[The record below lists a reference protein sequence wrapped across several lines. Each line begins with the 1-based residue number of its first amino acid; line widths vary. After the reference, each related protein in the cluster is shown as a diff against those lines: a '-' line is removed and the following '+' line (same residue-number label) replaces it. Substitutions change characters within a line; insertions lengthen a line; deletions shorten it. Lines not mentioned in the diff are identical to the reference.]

1 MRPQGFMGKALAA
14 VCRLAATV
22 AGIALGGIALA
33 QTGPDALVKSVASE
47 VLNVFKA
54 DKDIQSGNQ
63 KRLNEALDAKLLP
76 HFDFTRMTAL
86 AMGRSWKQANP
97 AQQQQLVSEFRTLLV
112 RTYAGAL
119 ANYKDH
125 SIEFKPLRMQPAD
138 TDVIVRTQVV
148 QPGGQP
154 IAIDYSMAKA
164 GDSWKAYDVIVGGVS
179 LVTNYRDEF
188 NNMVRDVGVDG
199 LIKALAD
206 KNRGGA
212 AKK

>member
-1 MRPQGFMGKALAA
+1 MNCRGLGRTVLAA
-14 VCRLAATV
+14 NRWRATLLMGVVMAGAAW
-22 AGIALGGIALA
+22 A
-33 QTGPDALVKSVASE
+33 QSPPDALVKNVASE
-47 VLNVFKA
+47 VLNVIKA
-54 DKDIQSGNQ
+54 DKEIQSGNQ
-63 KRLNEALDAKLLP
+63 RRLNEALDAKLLP

-86 AMGRSWKQANP
+86 AMGRSWKQTNP
-97 AQQQQLVSEFRTLLV
+97 AQQQQLITEFRTLLV

-125 SIEFKPLRMQPAD
+125 TIEFKPLRMQPAD
-138 TDVIVRTQVV
+138 TEVVVRTQVV

-164 GDSWKAYDVIVGGVS
+164 GDTWKAYDVIVGGVS

-199 LIKALAD
+199 LIKALAE